1 VNKVLC
7 QATETDKDSGVNMA
21 RILRDAGAD
30 REGLMGA
37 RDWVWRGRYPS
48 QSEEGPVSCMHVG

>member
-1 VNKVLC
+1 
-7 QATETDKDSGVNMA
+7 MA

-37 RDWVWRGRYPS
+37 RDWVWRGRYPF
-48 QSEEGPVSCMHVG
+48 QSEEGPGEGGRFIRRKK